1 MLLSI
6 LETKI
11 YLEVMVLSILEFK
24 TCFELIILS
33 ILETMLI
40 STRNFVEK

>member
-40 STRNFVEK
+40 STTNFVEK

>member
-1 MLLSI
+1 MLLST